1 VRRTAVMF
9 AVWLLG
15 VSVAT
20 AVAWNAVGLVGS
32 EVTDSASQGLSPGEV
47 GRQLA
52 GATGAP
58 TRASPRTSRLPSPA
72 TARPS
77 TGQSAPPRTS
87 APPPDPTAPRRTVS
101 KTFILRGGTAAVSCT
116 GEEAVLDYAS
126 PNSGFEVDDGG
137 AGDEVAVRFRSED
150 HESRLR
156 VECVGG
162 TPVGEIREDD

>member
-1 VRRTAVMF
+1 MGEASEVRRTAVVF

-32 EVTDSASQGLSPGEV
+32 EVTDSASQGLSPSEV
-47 GRQLA
+47 RRQLA

-58 TRASPRTSRLPSPA
+58 SRSSQPTPSRTSVPA
-72 TARPS
+72 PDPAPP
-77 TGQSAPPRTS
+77 PPRTVS
-87 APPPDPTAPRRTVS
+87 RTFTA
-101 KTFILRGGTAAVSCT
+101 RGGTAAVSCT
-116 GEEAVLDYAS
+116 GEQAVLEYAS
-126 PNSGFEVDDGG
+126 PNSGFEVDEGG
-137 AGDEVAVRFRSED
+137 SGDEVQVRFRSEE

-162 TPVGEIREDD
+162 TPVAEIREGD